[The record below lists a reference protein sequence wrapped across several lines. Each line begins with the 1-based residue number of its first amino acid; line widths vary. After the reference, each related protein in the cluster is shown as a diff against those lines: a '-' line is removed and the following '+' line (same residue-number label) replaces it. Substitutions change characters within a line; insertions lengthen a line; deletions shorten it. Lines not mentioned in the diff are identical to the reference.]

1 MAQYFEK
8 YRGAEQVSLVNAL
21 AEMGENSTYS
31 QRERIAAANGIANYT
46 GTALQNLQMLSLLKS
61 GDLIK
66 PNGET
71 QTSTSTDNNTPPRRR
86 WVMGGL
92 TLAGIALVGKMF
104 GGRANAKSKAA
115 DKRRKKR
122 KNNRKR
128 K

>member
-66 PNGET
+66 PNGES
-71 QTSTSTDNNTPPRRR
+71 QTSTDNTPPLGYGRFGIGRNRTRRQSV
-86 WVMGGL
+86 WWS
-92 TLAGIALVGKMF
+92 GK
-104 GGRANAKSKAA
+104 RQKQSSRQTQEETKE
-115 DKRRKKR
+115 
-122 KNNRKR
+122 
-128 K
+128 

>member
-66 PNGET
+66 PNGES
-71 QTSTSTDNNTPPRRR
+71 QTSTDNTTPPRRR

-92 TLAGIALVGKMF
+92 ALAGIALVGKVF
-104 GGRANAKSKAA
+104 GGRQTPKSKAA